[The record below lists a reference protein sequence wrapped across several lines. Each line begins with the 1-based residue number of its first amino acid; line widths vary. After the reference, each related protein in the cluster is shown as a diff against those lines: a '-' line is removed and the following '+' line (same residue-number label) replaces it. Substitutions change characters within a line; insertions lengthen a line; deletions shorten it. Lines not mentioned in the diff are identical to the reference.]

1 MHAIGIMSEMRRHLI
16 VFYTLVIILIIS
28 GRYAYT
34 HCEWDWVSRIAA
46 VGVILGIVIE
56 RWNVLTGRLDS
67 VEARPPERLPIILL
81 CVGTFVAGFGELIG
95 RSLIGCS

>member
-1 MHAIGIMSEMRRHLI
+1 MPRMRRHLI

-34 HCEWDWVSRIAA
+34 YCEWDWVSRIAA

-56 RWNVLTGRLDS
+56 RWNVLVGRPDS
-67 VEARPPERLPIILL
+67 VQVRAAERLPIILL
-81 CVGTFVAGFGELIG
+81 CIGTFVAGFGELLG
-95 RSLIGCS
+95 RLLVGCG

>member
-1 MHAIGIMSEMRRHLI
+1 MRPMRRHLI

-34 HCEWDWVSRIAA
+34 HCEWDWVSRVAA

-56 RWNVLTGRLDS
+56 RWNVLRGRPAM
-67 VEARPPERLPIILL
+67 VQAAPAERLPIVLL
-81 CVGTFVAGFGELIG
+81 CIGTFIAGFGGLLG
-95 RSLIGCS
+95 QSLLGCN

>member
-1 MHAIGIMSEMRRHLI
+1 MRRHLI
-16 VFYTLVIILIIS
+16 VFYTLAIVLIIS

-56 RWNVLTGRLDS
+56 RWSVLVGQTATT
-67 VEARPPERLPIILL
+67 VQAAPPERLPIVLL
-81 CVGTFVAGFGELIG
+81 CLGTFVAGFGGLLG
-95 RSLIGCS
+95 QAVLGCN

>member
-1 MHAIGIMSEMRRHLI
+1 MRRHLI

-34 HCEWDWVSRIAA
+34 HCEWDWVSRVAA

-56 RWNVLTGRLDS
+56 RWNVLTGRPA
-67 VEARPPERLPIILL
+67 VQTEPPERLPIILL
-81 CVGTFVAGFGELIG
+81 CVGTFIAGFGGPLG
-95 RSLIGCS
+95 RSLLGCN

>member
-1 MHAIGIMSEMRRHLI
+1 MRRHLI

-28 GRYAYT
+28 GRYAYS

-56 RWNVLTGRLDS
+56 RWNVLSGRS
-67 VEARPPERLPIILL
+67 VAVQAGPPERLPIILL
-81 CVGTFVAGFGELIG
+81 CVGTFIAGFGELVG
-95 RSLIGCS
+95 RSLLGCN

>member
-1 MHAIGIMSEMRRHLI
+1 MRFMRRHLI
-16 VFYTLVIILIIS
+16 VFYTLAIILIIS

-56 RWNVLTGRLDS
+56 RWNVLTGQPA
-67 VEARPPERLPIILL
+67 VVQTAPAERLPIILL
-81 CVGTFVAGFGELIG
+81 CAGTFIAGFGELAG
-95 RSLIGCS
+95 RSIFGCS

>member
-1 MHAIGIMSEMRRHLI
+1 MRFMRRHLI
-16 VFYTLVIILIIS
+16 VFYTLAIILIIS

-56 RWNVLTGRLDS
+56 RWNVLTGQPA
-67 VEARPPERLPIILL
+67 VGQTAPAERLPIILL
-81 CVGTFVAGFGELIG
+81 CAGTFIAGFGELAG
-95 RSLIGCS
+95 RSIFGCS

>member
-1 MHAIGIMSEMRRHLI
+1 MRRHLI

-28 GRYAYT
+28 GRYAYS

-56 RWNVLTGRLDS
+56 RWNVLSGRS
-67 VEARPPERLPIILL
+67 VAVQAAPPERLPIILL
-81 CVGTFVAGFGELIG
+81 CVGTFIAGFGELVG
-95 RSLIGCS
+95 RSLLGCN